1 MLEMLHRKQEK
12 ECAEPLG
19 SLGEVSCCK
28 DTQLL
33 ASM

>member
-1 MLEMLHRKQEK
+1 METLHRKQEK
-12 ECAEPLG
+12 ESAEPLG
-19 SLGEVSCCK
+19 NLGEFSCCK